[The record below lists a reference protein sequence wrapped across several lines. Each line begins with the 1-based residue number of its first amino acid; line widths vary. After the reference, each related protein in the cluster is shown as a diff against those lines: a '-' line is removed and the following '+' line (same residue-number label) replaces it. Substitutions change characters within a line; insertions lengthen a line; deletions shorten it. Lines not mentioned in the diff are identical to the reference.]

1 MALLLGS
8 IPSPSSGFLDLGPLH
23 LHLYGLILVV
33 AIGAAALLG
42 GRRWVATGDVTWEL
56 VLRVTVW
63 GVVWGVVGA
72 RLYHVITSWD
82 QLPDAWWGVFALW
95 KGGLGIW
102 GAIAG
107 GVLGGAVVARRA
119 GANVALGM
127 DCAAPGLVLAQAIGR
142 LGNWMN
148 QELFGGPTS
157 LPWGLEIDPA
167 HRPAG
172 YEQDATFHPTFLYE
186 LLWNLLV
193 CAVLL
198 WVGRRFRMRPPALFF
213 LYVALYTFGRFWFE
227 LLRIDPAHHILG
239 VRVNVFVAA
248 VVFAAASAL
257 VVRFQ
262 RAPRSVQR

>member
-1 MALLLGS
+1 
-8 IPSPSSGFLDLGPLH
+8 
-23 LHLYGLILVV
+23 
-33 AIGAAALLG
+33 
-42 GRRWVATGDVTWEL
+42 
-56 VLRVTVW
+56 VW
-63 GVVWGVVGA
+63 N
-72 RLYHVITSWD
+72 
-82 QLPDAWWGVFALW
+82 
-95 KGGLGIW
+95 GGLGIW

-127 DCAAPGLVLAQAIGR
+127 DAAAPGLILAQAIGR

-157 LPWGLEIDPA
+157 LPWGLEIDRA

-172 YEQDATFHPTFLYE
+172 YEDVATFHPTFLYE

-193 CAVLL
+193 FATLL
-198 WVGRRFRMRPPALFF
+198 AVGRRVRMRAPALFF

-239 VRVNVFVAA
+239 VRLNVFVAA
-248 VVFAAASAL
+248 VVFAVAVAL
-257 VVRFQ
+257 VIRFQ
-262 RAPRSVQR
+262 RKEGERATLGE